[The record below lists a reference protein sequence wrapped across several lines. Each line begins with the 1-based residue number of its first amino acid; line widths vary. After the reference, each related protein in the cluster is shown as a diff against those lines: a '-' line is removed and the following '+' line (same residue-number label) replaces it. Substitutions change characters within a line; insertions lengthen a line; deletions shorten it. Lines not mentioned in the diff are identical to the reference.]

1 MSRRTLK
8 FLLPLVLLA
17 PATAQAEIML
27 PDCAR
32 MADWAG
38 RIDLR
43 ERQALNPS
51 TTLGYPVAF
60 LDAEMAALYGK
71 TGPEFTVEDAAAARQ
86 AAKDCTRQVGKAESR
101 VLAGLEKEFAR
112 GLGPTLEK
120 MAKAGA
126 DLEAGLDAFAAAP
139 PGAEKLHGIAALR
152 ALGDWD
158 RDAQRAY
165 NAAVRPIGR
174 DFRRVIDSITRAL
187 ASLPQTAVAERV
199 LPRVDPQFDES
210 LAMVLADT
218 RQQLDGL
225 EASEQGLRRFD
236 RDAAKIVD
244 PLAIVLPDEARAAL
258 DEDVAARKSA
268 IEQELI
274 AAVLRNVD
282 GLPAS
287 ALGLRQ
293 VEQAASGGL
302 VKVVSAEAGDGFLA
316 ALRARRQAIALALI
330 ESLPAEVQGLLALPD
345 LRGGLGNS
353 PAGLVGDA
361 ELAGIDAA
369 IAAKQA
375 AVGEAVA
382 RDLHERIAATPVESR
397 AFAELDRYADR
408 RILALLAAEDAEA
421 LRQAAERRRDEVGSE
436 LFAMLAGDLS
446 EMPDTEQSLAVID
459 TALLPEIQNWPA
471 SAEAQRSRFLE
482 VVVARRNAILASITE
497 AERGPLRGRTY
508 AERGGMTKLEFA
520 DGGRAYVTEAGSPTI
535 AAPYEEEGDT
545 RVLVTLP
552 QGTVVFT
559 REGRWLV
566 GGPLQ
571 LERIDT
577 AN

>member
-1 MSRRTLK
+1 
-8 FLLPLVLLA
+8 
-17 PATAQAEIML
+17 
-27 PDCAR
+27 
-32 MADWAG
+32 
-38 RIDLR
+38 
-43 ERQALNPS
+43 
-51 TTLGYPVAF
+51 
-60 LDAEMAALYGK
+60 
-71 TGPEFTVEDAAAARQ
+71 
-86 AAKDCTRQVGKAESR
+86 
-101 VLAGLEKEFAR
+101 
-112 GLGPTLEK
+112 
-120 MAKAGA
+120 MAKAGV

-139 PGAEKLHGIAALR
+139 PGADKLHGIAALR
-152 ALGDWD
+152 VLVDWD
-158 RDAQRAY
+158 RDVQRAY

-174 DFRRVIDSITRAL
+174 DFRRVVDTIVRAL
-187 ASLPQTAVAERV
+187 ASLPTSAVAERV

-210 LAMVLADT
+210 LEMVLADVHG
-218 RQQLDGL
+218 QLDAL

-244 PLAIVLPDEARAAL
+244 PLAVVLSDEARAAL

-274 AAVLRNVD
+274 AAVLRSVD
-282 GLPAS
+282 GTPVNPFS
-287 ALGLRQ
+287 LRQ
-293 VEQAASGGL
+293 IEHAAGSGV
-302 VKVVSAEAGDGFLA
+302 VKAVSAPAAETLLA
-316 ALRARRQAIALALI
+316 ALRERRQAIALALV
-330 ESLPAEVQGLLALPD
+330 ESVPADVQGLVALPD
-345 LRGGLGNS
+345 LRGGLSNS

-382 RDLHERIAATPVESR
+382 RDLRERIAATPVESG

-421 LRQAAERRRDEVGSE
+421 LRQAAERRRDEVAAE
-436 LFAMLAGDLS
+436 LYTMLADDLA
-446 EMPDTEQSLAVID
+446 EMDETEQSLAVID
-459 TALLPEIQNWPA
+459 TVLLPEIQAWPA
-471 SAEAQRSRFLE
+471 SAEALRSRFLE
-482 VVVARRNAILASITE
+482 VVVERRNAILASITA

-508 AERGGMTKLEFA
+508 AARNGMTKVEFV
-520 DGGRAYVTEAGSPTI
+520 DRERAYVTEAGGSTI
-535 AAPYEEEGDT
+535 AAPYQEEGDT